1 MRPEPLKRSDRQMAM
16 DLYTALAGG
25 DRGELEALLHPRFT
39 GHATEGLP
47 VGLGGSYP
55 DPSSMRR
62 EFWGGI
68 ARRFDARAEPTAYHH
83 LDDGRLLVQGH
94 YVGVAR
100 DSGRALDAEFVHLL
114 RFADGHIIGLEQLTD
129 SARWSEALAPAPVAP
144 APTPSAS
151 DVAARPTAPLVAGG
165 AGRTVGFDVSDG
177 LGILT
182 IDRPEARNGIDQA
195 MAAELL
201 AVALDCAQRPDLRA
215 LLIRANGKA
224 FTVGGDVKVFAGRGA
239 GELPRV
245 LREMIGSYHQA
256 LQILAGLDVPI
267 VAAVHGAVAGGGL
280 GLMYAADIVVAA
292 EGTKFA
298 TGFAGLGLSGDGG
311 NSWWLPRLVG
321 PRRAAE
327 LYLEPR
333 VLNAQEAQSWG
344 LVTRV
349 VEAEALEGHALA
361 TARRLAAGPTRALG
375 EMRHLLARSW
385 DNGLV
390 AQHGLELEAM
400 ARTAATTDASEA
412 IDSFVDKR
420 TPTFEGR

>member
-1 MRPEPLKRSDRQMAM
+1 VRPEPLTRTDRQMAM
-16 DLYTALAGG
+16 DLYAALAGG
-25 DRGELEALLHPRFT
+25 DRERLAALLHPEFT

-47 VGLGGSYP
+47 AGLGGSYP

-83 LDDGRLLVQGH
+83 LDDGRLLVQGR

-114 RFADGHIIGLEQLTD
+114 RFADGRIIGLEQVTD

-144 APTPSAS
+144 AAPASPALVSTPAPSP
-151 DVAARPTAPLVAGG
+151 RPGG
-165 AGRTVGFDVSDG
+165 LGRTIGFEVSDG

-201 AVALDCAQRPDLRA
+201 VVALDCAQRADLRA
-215 LLIRANGKA
+215 LLIRANGRA
-224 FTVGGDVKVFAGRGA
+224 FTVGGDVTVFAGRGP
-239 GELPRV
+239 GELPRM

-256 LQILAGLDVPI
+256 LQTLAALDVPI

-311 NSWWLPRLVG
+311 NSWWLPRLIG

-333 VLNAQEAQSWG
+333 VLTAAEAQAWG

-349 VEAEALEGHALA
+349 VEAEALDEHALD
-361 TARRLAAGPTRALG
+361 TARRLAAGPTRAYG

-390 AQHGLELEAM
+390 AQHALETDAM
-400 ARTAATTDASEA
+400 ARTAATTDAVGA
-412 IDSFVDKR
+412 IDSFVNKR
-420 TPTFEGR
+420 PPTFEGR